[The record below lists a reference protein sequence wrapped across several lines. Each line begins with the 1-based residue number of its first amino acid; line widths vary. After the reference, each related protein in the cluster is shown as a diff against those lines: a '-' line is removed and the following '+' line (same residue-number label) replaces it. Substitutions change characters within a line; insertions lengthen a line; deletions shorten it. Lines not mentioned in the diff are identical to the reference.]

1 MYQDL
6 HTHTIFSDGLT
17 TYKQTLDICAQNNI
31 SVVAFTDHDL
41 VPGKKELKILDDLR
55 SHQTKWILG
64 VEMSTD
70 IAQLHIVGLFVNPA
84 NKALIKQGQTLVRAR
99 LERLTKLIKNIRQ
112 LGFDLTKKE
121 CLSEASGEVVQRPH
135 VVSALLKKDKNIRL
149 IKQLIKKFKKESK
162 KSAVLKEKYLSMEK
176 QMKAEKDNPYR
187 QPVYAL
193 FLSPRAFIKG
203 IYVGKGGGL
212 DLNGAVKLIRDAG
225 GIAILAHWSEC
236 KDKFPIEA
244 VEKVFKGGQIDGA
257 EIVYDFYRIGMGE
270 EKELRAEQ
278 NQIEKLV
285 RKYNLLASGGSDAH
299 SAEGLVRFA
308 RTPWAA
314 RQTVGLVEKMLIKKR
329 GLFKGWS
336 TV

>member
-6 HTHTIFSDGLT
+6 HTHTVFSDGLT
-17 TYKQTLDICAQNNI
+17 TYKQTLDICAKNNI

-55 SHQTKWILG
+55 GHQTKWILG

-70 IAQLHIVGLFVNPA
+70 IAQLHIVGLFVDPT
-84 NKALIKQGQTLVRAR
+84 NKALIKQGQALVQAR
-99 LERLTKLIKNIRQ
+99 LERLAKLVKNIRQ

-121 CLSEASGEVVQRPH
+121 CLSEARGEMVQRPH
-135 VVSALLKKDKNIRL
+135 IVAALLKKDKNTQI
-149 IKQLIKKFKKESK
+149 IKQLIRKFKKESK
-162 KSAVLKEKYLSMEK
+162 KSTVLKEKYLSMEK

-187 QPVYAL
+187 QPVYVL
-193 FLSPRAFIKG
+193 FLSSGAFIKG
-203 IYVGKGGGL
+203 VYVGKKIAL
-212 DLNGAVKLIRDAG
+212 DLDGNVKLIRDAG

-236 KDKFPIEA
+236 KDKFPLKE
-244 VEKVFKGGQIDGA
+244 VEKVFKEKRIDGA

-270 EKELRAEQ
+270 EKELRQEQ
-278 NQIEKLV
+278 GQIKKLV
-285 RKYNLLASGGSDAH
+285 KKYNLLVSGGSDAH

-308 RTPWAA
+308 KTPWAA
-314 RQTVGLVEKMLIKKR
+314 EQTVGLVEKMLARKR
-329 GLFKGWS
+329 GLFRGWS